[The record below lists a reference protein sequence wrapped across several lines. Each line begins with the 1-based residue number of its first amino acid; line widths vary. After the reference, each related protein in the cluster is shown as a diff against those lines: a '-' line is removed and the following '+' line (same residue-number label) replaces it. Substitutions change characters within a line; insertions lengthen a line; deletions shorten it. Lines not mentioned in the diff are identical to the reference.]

1 MRIRVL
7 FLFISVAGV
16 ILAQGVHAQEA
27 SDENAYIAYLKGVYL
42 ESENDLYNAYQ
53 YYLYASSHDSTNA
66 RILLRL
72 SKVAVEVGDFDGA
85 KKHCEALIAKGAYGT
100 EARLILAEAEYRLG
114 NKETALTLL
123 TALRDSADVPR
134 FQVQKFLAKINLE
147 LNKPDE
153 ARRILEEAS
162 ASSDADFYV
171 FYELGLLD
179 ADAGKKREALDAL
192 GKAIE
197 INPDFPNAHLARARL
212 LADAGTTAGA
222 KEEYREVLRL
232 EPLNRD
238 ALSGLSDILY
248 GEGGYAEGATLLA
261 PLHRSGSLDDGGE
274 ITYGRFLY
282 KAGQTDSALAV
293 FGALIQKMGDKP
305 PLLRVVSEMEV
316 GRGHFKTAYGYLKRL
331 VELEPDRFENY
342 IGLLLMLYHVAAG
355 PASPDEALTLPEAE
369 RRAYIDKARELVG
382 ADSEANNYVLGSIL
396 RKAGENE
403 QAERYLLRAEALDAK
418 NESAALELATLYGH
432 TGRFDE
438 ALKRVI
444 PLYNRNPEDASL
456 ANFYGYLLAEK
467 GDSLDLAERLLGK
480 ALAKEPLNGYFLDSL
495 GWINFKKGLYREA
508 LDLLL
513 KAADKVASD
522 AGIWEH
528 IGDTYLKLNQSAK
541 ARDAY
546 QKSLAIDPSAT
557 RVDDK
562 ARKLENGE
570 KSNP

>member
-1 MRIRVL
+1 M
-7 FLFISVAGV
+7 
-16 ILAQGVHAQEA
+16 
-27 SDENAYIAYLKGVYL
+27 
-42 ESENDLYNAYQ
+42 
-53 YYLYASSHDSTNA
+53 
-66 RILLRL
+66 
-72 SKVAVEVGDFDGA
+72 
-85 KKHCEALIAKGAYGT
+85 ALP
-100 EARLILAEAEYRLG
+100 
-114 NKETALTLL
+114 
-123 TALRDSADVPR
+123 DSADVPR

-162 ASSDADFYV
+162 ASPEADFYV

-212 LADAGTTAGA
+212 LADAGTTSGA

-248 GEGGYAEGATLLA
+248 GEGGYAEGAALLA

-282 KAGQTDSALAV
+282 KTGQTDSALSV
-293 FGALIQKMGDKP
+293 FGALIHKMGDKP

-316 GRGHFKTAYGYLKRL
+316 DRGHFKTAYGYLKRL

-355 PASPDEALTLPEAE
+355 PASPDEALTIPEAE
-369 RRAYIDKARELVG
+369 RRAYVDKARELVG

-418 NESAALELATLYGH
+418 NGSAALELATLYGH

-444 PLYNRNPEDASL
+444 PLYNKSPEDASL

-467 GDSLDLAERLLGK
+467 GDSLDHAERLLGK

-495 GWINFKKGLYREA
+495 GWINFKKGRYREA
-508 LDLLL
+508 LDLFL

-522 AGIWEH
+522 AAIWEH
-528 IGDTYLKLNQSAK
+528 IGDTYIKLNQSAK

-546 QKSLAIDPSAT
+546 QRSLAIDPGAR

>member
-27 SDENAYIAYLKGVYL
+27 SNENAYIAYLKGVYL

-123 TALRDSADVPR
+123 TALRDSSDVPR

-179 ADAGKKREALDAL
+179 ADAGKKREALEAL

-197 INPDFPNAHLARARL
+197 MNPDFPNAHLARARL
-212 LADAGTTAGA
+212 LADAGSTAGA

-248 GEGGYAEGATLLA
+248 GEGGYAEGAALLA
-261 PLHRSGSLDDGGE
+261 PLHRSDSLDDGGE

-282 KAGQTDSALAV
+282 KAGEIDSALVV

-316 GRGHFKTAYGYLKRL
+316 GRGHFKTAYAYLKRL

-342 IGLLLMLYHVAAG
+342 IGLLLMLYHVATG

-432 TGRFDE
+432 TGRYDE

-495 GWINFKKGLYREA
+495 GWINFKKGRYREA

-522 AGIWEH
+522 AAIWEH
-528 IGDTYLKLNQSAK
+528 IGDTYFKLNQSAK